1 MTKKDYIL
9 KLLDAISPASLV
21 IAGDLKVLI
30 EANQISDELLDSL
43 ILIFWNAL
51 KNTDN
56 AIEKKKIEKWIDVLT
71 NLKHRENQSIIEDQ
85 IDIENLENLI
95 NQI

>member
-1 MTKKDYIL
+1 MKKKDYIL
-9 KLLDAISPASLV
+9 KLLDVISPSSLL
-21 IAGDLKVLI
+21 IAWDLKLLI
-30 EANQISDELLDSL
+30 QANQISDELLDSL

-56 AIEKKKIEKWIDVLT
+56 AIEKDKIEKWITILT
-71 NLKHRENQSIIEDQ
+71 SLKNKENQSMITDQ
-85 IDIENLENLI
+85 TDIENLENLI

>member
-56 AIEKKKIEKWIDVLT
+56 AIEKDKIEKWINILT
-71 NLKHRENQSIIEDQ
+71 SLKNKENQSMITDQ
-85 IDIENLENLI
+85 TDIENLENLI

>member
-43 ILIFWNAL
+43 ILIF
-51 KNTDN
+51 
-56 AIEKKKIEKWIDVLT
+56 
-71 NLKHRENQSIIEDQ
+71 
-85 IDIENLENLI
+85 
-95 NQI
+95 